1 MKYKKKSFD
10 FGYTGKRKKL
20 LPHVL
25 RRCLYGTK
33 KKDRGTRLT
42 FEIFF
47 SQEIKISF
55 FFLLFFY
62 MMTAFQKKKEKGLSL
77 VWETEELKF
86 DFYSS
91 VFGSLPRFLLLANK
105 TPKWHTTRSSPKLL
119 AGNGDR
125 KKSLPD
131 EIKRPTRL
139 ESLMP
144 RRLKP
149 PQSRGQKRIEVNPL
163 QRRNPKWDWEGGN

>member
-1 MKYKKKSFD
+1 MGLRRKTEARVWPLKSF
-10 FGYTGKRKKL
+10 FLKRSRFL
-20 LPHVL
+20 
-25 RRCLYGTK
+25 
-33 KKDRGTRLT
+33 
-42 FEIFF
+42 FFFF
-47 SQEIKISF
+47 SSF
-55 FFLLFFY
+55 IWWQHF
-62 MMTAFQKKKEKGLSL
+62 KKKGLSL

-91 VFGSLPRFLLLANK
+91 VFGSLPRFLLLLANK

-163 QRRNPKWDWEGGN
+163 QRRNPKWDWEAGN